1 MQDAILCDEF
11 VDIMWYIPYHIYDD
25 IENHGNHMGCYSEER
40 RRLPSSSV
48 PRTIERTISAER
60 NVSNM
65 GKKFRETLNE
75 QLRDPEFKAEW
86 DALEPERQIVRAM
99 LMGRERA
106 DLTQQQLAEATGIAQ
121 ADISRLEN
129 GTANPSLR
137 TLKRLASGM
146 GMRLKVD
153 FVPM

>member
-1 MQDAILCDEF
+1 
-11 VDIMWYIPYHIYDD
+11 
-25 IENHGNHMGCYSEER
+25 
-40 RRLPSSSV
+40 
-48 PRTIERTISAER
+48 
-60 NVSNM
+60 M
-65 GKKFRETLNE
+65 GKNFRETLNE

-86 DALEPERQIVRAM
+86 DALEPERQIIRAM
-99 LMGRERA
+99 LEGRERA
-106 DLTQQQLAEATGIAQ
+106 DLTQQELAEATGITQ
-121 ADISRLEN
+121 ADISRLES